1 MWQEKLRQQY
11 PILKFKCSIVWYWIT
26 AMPPL
31 SPSAP
36 PFWVKSPFEAGAR
49 QLWCTWSFHCRA
61 ALYHKPVSDFAYL
74 LFQSWVCK
82 HTHGWCSIFWC
93 GLFSEAD
100 YPWTGRGHLK
110 SDIQAHFIWFIVDYC
125 TSQIREPRTM
135 FDKLNWTMLNIE
147 AYFERIQNNFQN
159 W

>member
-1 MWQEKLRQQY
+1 MYKKHVHKSPSVAKLMWQEKLRQQY

-36 PFWVKSPFEAGAR
+36 PFWVKSPFEAGHVSCDV
-49 QLWCTWSFHCRA
+49 LDPSTEELL
-61 ALYHKPVSDFAYL
+61 ALYHKPVSDFADL
-74 LFQSWVCK
+74 LFQSWVRK

-110 SDIQAHFIWFIVDYC
+110 SDIQAHFIFFIVDYC
-125 TSQIREPRTM
+125 ITNSRTT
-135 FDKLNWTMLNIE
+135 N
-147 AYFERIQNNFQN
+147 YVQ
-159 W
+159 